1 MTLLIKG
8 DVFDDLSNTDI
19 KSIYP
24 SNPSLCRVDVVSV
37 LNEDPKDCVSWPFVV
52 SGGADPLNIIKVGLR
67 IDVKLFSAAD
77 CVHC

>member
-1 MTLLIKG
+1 MMVIIKCYPGMTLLIKG

-37 LNEDPKDCVSWPFVV
+37 LNEDPKDCVS
-52 SGGADPLNIIKVGLR
+52 
-67 IDVKLFSAAD
+67 
-77 CVHC
+77 